1 MMPNEHEN
9 PQSPHHGQPNPAP
22 GEQQTPQNPNDP
34 RRKQDQGHKHGQGG
48 DEGKVGQDTDG
59 DGKVV
64 KPGEKPGQSGG
75 AGLPED
81 K

>member
-1 MMPNEHEN
+1 MPNEDGN
-9 PQSPHHGQPNPAP
+9 PQHGQPNPRP
-22 GEQQTPQNPNDP
+22 GERPVPDQTPQNQNDP
-34 RRKQDQGHKHGQGG
+34 RRKEDQGRKHGQGG

-64 KPGEKPGQSGG
+64 KPGAKPGQSGG

-81 K
+81 R

>member
-1 MMPNEHEN
+1 MPNEHGN
-9 PQSPHHGQPNPAP
+9 PQNPRPGQQRPVPD
-22 GEQQTPQNPNDP
+22 QSPQNPNDP
-34 RRKQDQGHKHGQGG
+34 RRKEDQGRKHGQGG

-75 AGLPED
+75 AGLPEH